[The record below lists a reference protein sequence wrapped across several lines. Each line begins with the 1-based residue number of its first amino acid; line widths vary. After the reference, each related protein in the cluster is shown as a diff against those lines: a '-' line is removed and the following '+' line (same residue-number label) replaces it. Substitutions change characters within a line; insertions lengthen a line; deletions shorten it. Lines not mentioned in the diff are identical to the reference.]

1 MQHHDGHCWSPFS
14 IVRLRVRHSD
24 PGLNQTA
31 FEADQSSASKPI
43 LIDLNEI
50 NKHGA
55 DCINKLLVGNKC
67 ELPSKKVVSTG
78 ETKDLA
84 DSLYIRFL
92 EASAEN
98 AHNVEEFF
106 NMVSRGASR
115 QTRKLSRLP

>member
-1 MQHHDGHCWSPFS
+1 MK
-14 IVRLRVRHSD
+14 
-24 PGLNQTA
+24 TT
-31 FEADQSSASKPI
+31 

-50 NKHGA
+50 VKHAA

-78 ETKDLA
+78 ETKELA
-84 DSLYIRFL
+84 GSLNIRFL
-92 EASAEN
+92 EASAKN

-106 NMVSRGASR
+106 NMMSRGASR